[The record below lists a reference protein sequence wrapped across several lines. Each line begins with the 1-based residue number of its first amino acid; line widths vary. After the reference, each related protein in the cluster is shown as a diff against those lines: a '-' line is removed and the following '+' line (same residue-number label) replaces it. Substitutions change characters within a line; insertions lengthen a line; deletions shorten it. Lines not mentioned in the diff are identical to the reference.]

1 MTPAMI
7 KHNHAATG
15 DMEVAATEL
24 LTRQQQ
30 KVKSAL
36 MGVLA
41 LKSCAFVSQQVAFA
55 AFSFLVAK
63 LLANDAN
70 SVVLSHFFSAS
81 KGYEWTLNVLVGALV
96 TSLMLNLLAHNRL
109 MALQA
114 TSLADLETQL
124 HGALEQGQHALV
136 RQHSHFYWQQ
146 LSTDHL
152 HAMVKFI
159 SEFQLQKWLAAA
171 APLLLLGVIAYVNWF
186 VFIILLICLPV
197 VPLFMIIIGK
207 GTKHLHNTYFVA
219 FERLGSMFA
228 NRLSNIELIN
238 VFFANSQQTRRL
250 EHSSNTLN
258 SSTLKVLQVAFLNQ
272 TVLDFFSTLSMALIA
287 VYVGFNLLDEINLG
301 PKLVFADGL
310 FLLIAVPMV
319 FSELKQLGNLYHQ
332 KAAAQVAATEL
343 ASVLYQSQKSTH
355 VPLTPSIDW
364 RDFQVVD
371 SAVFAPH
378 LFVERGQHIW
388 LSAPSGAGKTLLFE
402 ALSKQRPA
410 SHQTT
415 QKVVLLTQSPCI
427 LRGTVRENL
436 SLNQLIPDKTLF
448 AILEKVELITWY
460 QSLKNGFNTPMAE
473 CPPLSGG
480 EKQRLSL
487 ARLLLCDADLYLLDE
502 PTAFLSDA
510 QHQRLCHLIE
520 TVLKDKT
527 VIWACHKPQSQR
539 WFSHIWHINEFG
551 EVLCHAN

>member
-1 MTPAMI
+1 MI

-24 LTRQQQ
+24 LHSQQH
-30 KVKSAL
+30 KVKNAL
-36 MGVLA
+36 LGVLA
-41 LKSCAFVSQQVAFA
+41 LKSSAFLCQLTAFA
-55 AFSFLVAK
+55 AFSFLMAR
-63 LLANDAN
+63 LLASDA
-70 SVVLSHFFSAS
+70 SSLVISHFFSANTH
-81 KGYEWTLNVLVGALV
+81 YEWTLNVLVGALV
-96 TSLMLNLLAHNRL
+96 SSLILNLFAHNRL

-114 TSLADLETQL
+114 SSLADLEAQL
-124 HGALEQGQHALV
+124 HGAFKQGQHALV

-146 LSTDHL
+146 LSTEHL

-159 SEFQLQKWLAAA
+159 SEFQLQKWFAVF

-186 VFIILLICLPV
+186 VFIILLVCLPV

-238 VFFANSQQTRRL
+238 VFSANRQQTQHL
-250 EHSSNTLN
+250 EQSSNTLN
-258 SSTLKVLQVAFLNQ
+258 SSTMKVLQVAFLNQ

-287 VYVGFNLLDEINLG
+287 VYVGFNLLEEINLG

-332 KAAAQVAATEL
+332 KAAAQVAASEL
-343 ASVLYQSQKSTH
+343 ASVLCNSQKSSDIS
-355 VPLTPSIDW
+355 LSPSIDW
-364 RDFQVVD
+364 HDFQVVNTV
-371 SAVFAPH
+371 VFAKH

-402 ALSKQRPA
+402 ALSKQRQA

-415 QKVVLLTQSPCI
+415 QKVALLTQSPCI
-427 LRGTVRENL
+427 LRGTVRDNL
-436 SLNQLIPDKTLF
+436 TLNRPISDKALF
-448 AILEKVELITWY
+448 TMLEKVELMAWY
-460 QSLKNGFNTPMAE
+460 KNLKQGLNTPMDE

-487 ARLLLCDADLYLLDE
+487 ARLLSCDADLYLLDE

-510 QHQRLCHLIE
+510 QHLRLCCLIE